1 MKNYEKLNEYLSN
14 LAVLNA
20 NLHNLHWNVVGN
32 QFVQIHEY
40 TEKLYDDVF
49 EKFDAVAEILKMKGE
64 KPLTKLSEYLE
75 NASIKELDGDR
86 FSCRE
91 VLEIIEGYL
100 DDMRKLATEI
110 RNEADEEGDFEVVME
125 FEEHV
130 AGYSKELWF
139 VRSMLA

>member
-1 MKNYEKLNEYLSN
+1 
-14 LAVLNA
+14 
-20 NLHNLHWNVVGN
+20 
-32 QFVQIHEY
+32 
-40 TEKLYDDVF
+40 
-49 EKFDAVAEILKMKGE
+49 MKGE

>member
-1 MKNYEKLNEYLSN
+1 MKHYEKLNEYLSN